1 MGAFLFGITAYLVL
15 PVVTIHS
22 CFSAIYLLD
31 IRDPEFISYLVLWV
45 PGIFL
50 YYIYISQLVIGQ
62 RLPFLDRI
70 WGFPNII
77 RKHQR
82 LFSYVMGLT
91 LVLHTIVHLRE
102 DGLEKVIL
110 RPDSGMIVIYISIF
124 ASVALMYIAA
134 KIWLK
139 PHIKKQ
145 KNVADY
151 AKMLRLHQLFYLLAV
166 GIWYHVITAGA
177 FDDNLLGQ
185 SLVTGYLL
193 FALLCKLYMLILHQ
207 KAPIY
212 ELQGIE
218 VLHENFV
225 RLRLCANNALHNPM
239 REALSMHKGGQYA
252 YFAFAMK
259 DEKGRKHWEEHPF
272 SFAGYAPHDS
282 EKQDSV
288 LNVIAKKLGNFTARL
303 PEIPLGSEVKVLGPY
318 GKFGCERKKY
328 PEGLHLVAA
337 GIGITPFL
345 SMLEQKAYCAQ
356 KAEASARLP
365 EKSFTQPLTLHWF
378 VHDQSELVFEDRFDY
393 FRTHLPSLNIQT
405 YVGQR
410 LTQDRLKEIL
420 GKKPAGRKTGVLY
433 CGPPSVGPAL
443 RLAMASLGIPKVNLH
458 TELFSM

>member
-1 MGAFLFGITAYLVL
+1 MSALLFGITAYLAL
-15 PVVTIHS
+15 PVVTIYS

-31 IRDPEFISYLVLWV
+31 IRDPDFISYLVLWV

-82 LFSYVMGLT
+82 LFSYVMGIT
-91 LVLHTIVHLRE
+91 LVLHTIVHLSE
-102 DGLEKVIL
+102 DGFEKVVL

-139 PHIKKQ
+139 PQTKKQ
-145 KNVADY
+145 KKVADY
-151 AKMLRLHQLFYLLAV
+151 AKMHRLHQLFYLLAV
-166 GIWYHVITAGA
+166 GVWYHVVTAGA

-212 ELQGIE
+212 ELQTMEI
-218 VLHENFV
+218 LHENFV
-225 RLRLCANNALHNPM
+225 RLRLCAREGNLSHNSM
-239 REALSMHKGGQYA
+239 QKALSTHQGGQYA
-252 YFAFAMK
+252 YFAFAVS

-272 SFAGYAPHDS
+272 SFAGYAP
-282 EKQDSV
+282 QDSSQDSQNSTLSV
-288 LNVIAKKLGNFTARL
+288 VAKKLGNFTARL
-303 PEIPLGSEVKVLGPY
+303 PEIPLGSKVKVLGPY

-356 KAEASARLP
+356 KEGNQ
-365 EKSFTQPLTLHWF
+365 SFTQPLTLHWF

-393 FRTHLPSLNIQT
+393 FREHLPNLNIQT

-410 LTQDRLKEIL
+410 LTRSKLEQVLQT
-420 GKKPAGRKTGVLY
+420 KPTGRKTGVLY
-433 CGPPSVGPAL
+433 CGPPAVAPAL
-443 RLAMASLGIPKVNLH
+443 RSAMTRIGIPKVNFH